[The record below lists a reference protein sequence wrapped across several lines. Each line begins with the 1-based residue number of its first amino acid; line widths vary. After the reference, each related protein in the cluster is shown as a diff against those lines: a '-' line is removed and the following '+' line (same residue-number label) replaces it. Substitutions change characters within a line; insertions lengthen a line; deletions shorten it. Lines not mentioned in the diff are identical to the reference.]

1 MAHKALRRPA
11 DLRAI
16 DGAFSGS
23 IDTARLVALRVR
35 SMPEPDRSRPIR
47 SAPEA
52 PERSHA
58 SRVHLQNLDNPW
70 IMMRSAT
77 DLSKADLHVFSKLF
91 DDGLERGQEAEA
103 FSWRQIGGHDDV
115 LDFFV
120 GHLINVGMT
129 RQPAP

>member
-1 MAHKALRRPA
+1 MYELPSRFRERNKLLAFWSANLDGSLYRVRMAHKALRRPA

-52 PERSHA
+52 PERSHTA
-58 SRVHLQNLDNPW
+58 ALKD
-70 IMMRSAT
+70 
-77 DLSKADLHVFSKLF
+77 
-91 DDGLERGQEAEA
+91 
-103 FSWRQIGGHDDV
+103 
-115 LDFFV
+115 
-120 GHLINVGMT
+120 
-129 RQPAP
+129 